1 MTTIFGQVSNLKSFL
16 SQEIFHG
23 KREIKY
29 IPVIESDYPVDNER
43 YKAFERCAASIFP
56 SFVEP
61 NYLTYFRIV
70 ICVFLL
76 FFPVHLSYPFI
87 MLFIMLGGLSDFFDG
102 AIARSKNKKTILGV
116 ALDPLADKFLIFGI
130 LYILVVRGDIKL
142 IYILLMAGGESH
154 IIMIPILSYLYQKF
168 KRTNNKLAFDASKR
182 IRPLILGRIKVHF
195 YIFAMLLIILGRI
208 INPSGFLNIG
218 QKLLIVGISTSYIA
232 LFQYLLIWAKNPY

>member
-1 MTTIFGQVSNLKSFL
+1 MTVIFELVSNLTSFL
-16 SQEIFHG
+16 FQEIFHG

-61 NYLTYFRIV
+61 NHLTYFRIV

-76 FFPVHLSYPFI
+76 FFSVDLSYPFI
-87 MLFIMLGGLSDFFDG
+87 MLFIILGGLSDFFDG
-102 AIARSKNKKTILGV
+102 AIARSKKKKTILGV
-116 ALDPLADKFLIFGI
+116 TLDPLADKFLIFSI

-142 IYILLMAGGESH
+142 MYILLMAGCESH
-154 IIMIPILSYLYQKF
+154 VFIIPILSILYQKF
-168 KRTNNKLAFDASKR
+168 KCGNNKLSFDASKR
-182 IRPLILGRIKVHF
+182 IRPLILGRIKVLF
-195 YIFAMLLIILGRI
+195 YIFAILLIILGRT
-208 INPSGFLNIG
+208 INPSIFLNIG
-218 QKLLIVGISTSYIA
+218 HKLLIVGISTSFIA